1 MICFVASGDVHVAVR
16 IARQRPSMHVDAVSV
31 VVLWLIRELESSIK
45 RNQTSRTLV
54 KHKTSVKT
62 WKSFALNFKTVYVI
76 LVKCSYLTIGR
87 CRFHP
92 RPWLQSRD
100 DTHPLASCKY
110 QQLSVPK
117 QTKTNIVWTGFIF
130 TE

>member
-1 MICFVASGDVHVAVR
+1 MVCFVAQGNVHVTVR
-16 IARQRPSMHVDAVSV
+16 TARQRPSMHVDAVSI
-31 VVLWLIRELESSIK
+31 VVLGLISEPESGIK

-62 WKSFALNFKTVYVI
+62 WKSFTLNFKTIYVI

-92 RPWLQSRD
+92 RPWLQSRVD
-100 DTHPLASCKY
+100 PHPLASCKY
-110 QQLSVPK
+110 QQLSVPT
-117 QTKTNIVWTGFIF
+117 QTKTNIAWTGFIF